1 MLLYTNTLQTVI
13 DHSLGHVD
21 RVFVVVVVV
30 VVIVIVVAAGIVLYR
45 FTVLS

>member
-1 MLLYTNTLQTVI
+1 MI